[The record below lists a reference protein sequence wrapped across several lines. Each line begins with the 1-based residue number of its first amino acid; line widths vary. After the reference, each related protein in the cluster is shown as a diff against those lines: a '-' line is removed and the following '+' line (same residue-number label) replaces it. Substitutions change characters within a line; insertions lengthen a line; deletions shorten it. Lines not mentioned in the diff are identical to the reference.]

1 MIAGEVGVPY
11 LQEDSRAQR
20 CEDGC
25 GFCSLH
31 FRVSRCACG
40 GEDILKVSESSSP
53 TKAEEASQK
62 KTQESKESKKES
74 ESKSLNEGKEEKR
87 TEGKGVE
94 KQREEAATRIQAAFR
109 GHHARKSMKETE
121 SSTKQTGTKSNSEPT
136 KEELQQEF
144 RADDKEL
151 CEAATKIQ
159 ASFRGHMSRKEQA
172 AAAIV
177 KSAENAVENVVCSS
191 VGSGLFLCPSG
202 FYPKGFYIEL
212 MSFPGVFTAMKDHM
226 LHCQGSVAWSA
237 GFRVQNSELK
247 SQYLKPTTRISD
259 LSTEGSELRTQI
271 SVLRIHN
278 SGLASQY
285 SVLRFQISELR
296 SQYLKPTTEVFDLST
311 QGSDLRS
318 ENTELRSQCLES
330 TIQDSDLST

>member
-1 MIAGEVGVPY
+1 MGCNTSKESVQPVGD
-11 LQEDSRAQR
+11 EAK
-20 CEDGC
+20 EDGKN
-25 GFCSLH
+25 G
-31 FRVSRCACG
+31 
-40 GEDILKVSESSSP
+40 DILKVSESSSP

-177 KSAENAVENVVCSS
+177 KSAENAVENVVCKMEEKYS
-191 VGSGLFLCPSG
+191 VLRPQNS
-202 FYPKGFYIEL
+202 EL
-212 MSFPGVFTAMKDHM
+212 RSLYLESTIQYSD
-226 LHCQGSVAWSA
+226 L